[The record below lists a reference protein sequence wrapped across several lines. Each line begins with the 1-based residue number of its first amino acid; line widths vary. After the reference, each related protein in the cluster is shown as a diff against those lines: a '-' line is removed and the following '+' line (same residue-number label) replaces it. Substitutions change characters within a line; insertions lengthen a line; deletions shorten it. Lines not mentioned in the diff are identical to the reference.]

1 MTDGEIIAARA
12 RRCVGAR
19 FRPQGRDCA
28 NRLYCIGVAAFALAL
43 SGVRAN
49 YRLRGGSAK
58 ELVSELKAARLRSV
72 DTVSI
77 GDVLV
82 MRAGPEQLH
91 LGIATEIGFVHAH
104 AGLGRVV
111 ETPGSPEWPVL
122 SVWRRTAG
130 EGE

>member
-28 NRLYCIGVAAFALAL
+28 NGFDCIGVVALALSL

-49 YRLRGGSAK
+49 YGLRGGSAE
-58 ELVSELKAARLRSV
+58 ELVAELRAARLRPV
-72 DTVSI
+72 GTVSI

-91 LGIATEIGFVHAH
+91 LGIATKLGFVHAH

-111 ETPGSPEWPVL
+111 ETPGAPEWPVL